1 MSCEYCRREAN
12 RRRDLVA
19 LKGLG
24 PASDGYLYAYLE
36 RDEATGDEML
46 AVDVSEGDVSHLART
61 RARFC
66 PKCGR
71 DLGEEG
77 K

>member
-12 RRRDLVA
+12 KRRDLVA
-19 LKGLG
+19 LWGLG
-24 PASDGYLYAYLE
+24 PASDGYLCAYLE
-36 RDEATGDEML
+36 RDEDGDEML
-46 AVDVSEGDVSHLART
+46 AVDVSEGDVSHLVRT

-71 DLGEEG
+71 DLGEEEG